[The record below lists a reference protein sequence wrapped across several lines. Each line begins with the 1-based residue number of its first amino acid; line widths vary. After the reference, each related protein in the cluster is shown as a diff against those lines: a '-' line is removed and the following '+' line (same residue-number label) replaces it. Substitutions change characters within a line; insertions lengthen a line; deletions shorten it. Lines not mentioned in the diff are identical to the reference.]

1 MLIVVLT
8 GTDVDGVDGHAV
20 DTHESRGNEVGSER
34 EELQRPKY
42 EKCSQ
47 NYTQVDLFQTHPL
60 PTCTRTA
67 HQVLFTEPNFHRD
80 YYGCITVLIRGLNFR
95 ATASINPFENLRADL
110 STSHVLRS
118 KAYSAFSYKCD
129 AVRV

>member
-1 MLIVVLT
+1 MLIAVLT

-34 EELQRPKY
+34 KELQRPKY
-42 EKCSQ
+42 KKCSQ
-47 NYTQVDLFQTHPL
+47 NYTQVHVDLFRTPPL
-60 PTCTRTA
+60 PTRTA
-67 HQVLFTEPNFHRD
+67 QQVLFAEPNFHRD

-95 ATASINPFENLRADL
+95 ATISINPFETLRADL

-118 KAYSAFSYKCD
+118 KAYSTFSYKCG